1 LNITLYSIYHPF
13 DNIEFEDFNTILSSI
28 LTQSPPD
35 TNIILGHDINANVG
49 TSSNNGQHFKE
60 TIGTYGI
67 ENRNKKGISLI
78 NLMASLSMK
87 ITNSFFNLRPSN
99 LDATTTHTTW
109 RNPNASK
116 SQHMLDYFSC
126 SNSFFY
132 R

>member
-1 LNITLYSIYHPF
+1 LNITLYSIYHPV

-28 LTQSPPD
+28 FTQTPPD

-60 TIGTYGI
+60 TIGTYGV

-87 ITNSFFNLRPSN
+87 ITTSFFNPRPSN
-99 LDATTTHTTW
+99 LDATMTHTTW
-109 RNPNASK
+109 RNPNALK
-116 SQHMLDYFSC
+116 IPTHA
-126 SNSFFY
+126 
-132 R
+132 